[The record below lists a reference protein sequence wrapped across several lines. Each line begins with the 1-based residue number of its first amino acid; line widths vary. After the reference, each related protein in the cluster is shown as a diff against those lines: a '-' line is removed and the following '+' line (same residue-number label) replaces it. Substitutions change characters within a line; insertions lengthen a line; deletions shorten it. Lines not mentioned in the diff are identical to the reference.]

1 MELPQVPWN
10 GDGSSRQAE
19 GRWDEAADPQL
30 DVVAYTAPPRER
42 AQGRTRRGPAMEYV
56 GIDLH
61 KKESSS
67 TGHLDGRHPESARCP
82 LPISEAAD

>member
-1 MELPQVPWN
+1 
-10 GDGSSRQAE
+10 
-19 GRWDEAADPQL
+19 
-30 DVVAYTAPPRER
+30 
-42 AQGRTRRGPAMEYV
+42 MEYV